1 MTTRTKTYG
10 ADQYAL
16 DQLVGE
22 EVRNSHKDVAAESSS
37 DEEMEEA
44 TGFH

>member
-1 MTTRTKTYG
+1 MTTTAKTYG
-10 ADQYAL
+10 VDQYAL
-16 DQLVGE
+16 GQLVEE

-37 DEEMEEA
+37 DEQMEEV